1 MKART
6 MSDGLAFESCVRP
19 LGRPRRAEEAGGAG
33 RPILTYSY
41 RLARVKV
48 LGQADSEKAVPPSRL
63 ECCRRSVIR
72 RRRFDGY
79 PAI

>member
-1 MKART
+1 MKARKT
-6 MSDGLAFESCVRP
+6 SDGLAFESCVRP
-19 LGRPRRAEEAGGAG
+19 LGQPRRAEEAGVGG
-33 RPILTYSY
+33 PILTYSY